1 MAEFKQKQNRKQS
14 GYMALPGRRDGS
26 ILSPARAENTTL
38 TQHQTLGNQAMQ
50 RFAKSC
56 PLTLPSASICPFGG
70 VCHTCPARVQT
81 KLTIGQPG
89 DKYEQEADRVAKQVI
104 HMPDLETAEQVPIYS
119 QSEEIHLHRACSKC
133 EEELSGLLID
143 EEEHTLPSDTIPGH
157 IPEAHAQPVTRLNTI
172 RGNGLP
178 IPESV
183 RAFFEPRFGYDFSQ
197 VRLHT
202 DVQAAETANAI
213 NARAFT
219 IGSDIVFKRGEYN
232 PDTVDGKKLL
242 AHELTHVIQQG
253 EGEAALDFKWSSTSS
268 QTLSMTTPGDRFE
281 SEADIAEGVI
291 MRRNSLRGRSFLN
304 TSGKMI
310 AGLWGVK
317 CLSQKIGY
325 WTAAG
330 AIVVACGGAILTS
343 ATGIGLILLGA
354 ACVLAIIAYIAAIVS
369 LLECMESDPDAD
381 RREIERLRQK
391 QELMEERL
399 RQVEEMIGRGEG
411 TEGGGATE

>member
-1 MAEFKQKQNRKQS
+1 MPEFEKQKNPNQS
-14 GYMALPGRRDGS
+14 GFLARSAVRGRS
-26 ILSPARAENTTL
+26 MPKPAHDDNPLLA
-38 TQHQTLGNQAMQ
+38 QQQALGNQAMQ
-50 RFAKSC
+50 RFAESC

-89 DKYEQEADRVAKQVI
+89 DKYEQEADRVAKQVMR
-104 HMPDLETAEQVPIYS
+104 MPDLETAEQVPIYS
-119 QSEEIHLHRACSKC
+119 QSEEIHLYRACSKC
-133 EEELSGLLID
+133 EEELSGLLND
-143 EEEHTLPSDTIPGH
+143 EEEHTLQSDTIPGY
-157 IPEAHAQPVTRLNTI
+157 IPETPAYPATRLNTI
-172 RGNGLP
+172 RSNGLP
-178 IPESV
+178 LPESV

-197 VRLHT
+197 VRVHT

-219 IGSDIVFKRGEYN
+219 IGPDIVFERGEYN
-232 PDTVDGKKLL
+232 PDTVEGKKLL

-253 EGEAALDFKWSSTSS
+253 AGEAALDSKWSSTSI

-281 SEADIAEGVI
+281 SEAEIAEGAI

-317 CLSQKIGY
+317 CLSQKIAY
-325 WTAAG
+325 WAALG

-343 ATGIGLILLGA
+343 ETGIGLILLGA
-354 ACVLAIIAYIAAIVS
+354 ACVLSIIAYIAAIVS
-369 LLECMESDPDAD
+369 LIECMESDPDAD
-381 RREIERLRQK
+381 RREIERLRR
-391 QELMEERL
+391 EHERMEERL